1 MSWLKTMKTMNKK
14 SHRAYVQPW
23 IGLTES
29 TVAFDVM

>member
-1 MSWLKTMKTMNKK
+1 MPGLKMMKTMNKK

-23 IGLTES
+23 AGLTES